1 MFHHQA
7 PADVSAGALHVERV
21 HSGEKV
27 ASSDSQKPLG
37 QNFCKA
43 MTLHA
48 TFRTVS
54 ERRTDL
60 WVAQRNA
67 NQVVSI
73 SQRFTKKLLIDAFM
87 CPVSG
92 SRLSVVTEKDS
103 ATTMQVLT
111 STA

>member
-1 MFHHQA
+1 M
-7 PADVSAGALHVERV
+7 
-21 HSGEKV
+21 
-27 ASSDSQKPLG
+27 
-37 QNFCKA
+37 
-43 MTLHA
+43 
-48 TFRTVS
+48 
-54 ERRTDL
+54 
-60 WVAQRNA
+60 VAQRNA

-73 SQRFTKKLLIDAFM
+73 SQRSTKKLLIDAFM